1 MKQNIF
7 NEDFRDFIQVLN
19 ERDVNYILVEGYSVV
34 LHGYNRTTGDMDIWV
49 EPTEENYKKLKQ
61 AFDQF
66 KLPVFDMTL
75 EKFLN
80 IEQYDVF
87 TFGRPPVA
95 IDIMTK
101 VKGLEFSKAIGKSEW
116 FELEESFKVRA
127 LTLNDL
133 IKAKKASG
141 RLKDLNDIEHL
152 T

>member
-7 NEDFRDFIQVLN
+7 NEDFQHFIQELN
-19 ERDVNYILVEGYSVV
+19 KHDVNYILVGGYSVV
-34 LHGYNRTTGDMDIWV
+34 LHGYNRTTGGMDVWV

-61 AFDQF
+61 AFDHF
-66 KLPVFDMTL
+66 GLPVFDMTM

-101 VKGLEFSKAIGKSEW
+101 VKGLIFSDALQKSEW
-116 FELEESFKVRA
+116 FELEETLKVRA
-127 LTLNDL
+127 LALNDL
-133 IKAKKASG
+133 IKAKKSSG
-141 RLKDLNDIEHL
+141 RLKDLNDLEHL